1 VAGRTRSTT
10 VAKGQVTTTLPERV
24 EQKFFVPPNRM
35 ILALALIRRTCRF
48 DQDYPEEQINSLYFD
63 TPDLDQHERSL
74 AGEFAKAKI
83 RIRWYGT
90 EFDSHG
96 LVSVKADSAPSDE
109 GVPVWLELKE
119 RRGFASAKQRI
130 SVDVLPAAL
139 QSNALANGIVST
151 SVLMTTMAGF
161 GFFAAKRLCPVIAI
175 SYWRCRFVEPRTG
188 FHIAFDSD
196 VRSSVVMPGIG
207 RGERGLRLPGAVVE
221 VKGPSAE
228 LPACLREL
236 GELGSSWTRF
246 SKYSSSLSAHVG
258 DLASVS
264 RLWPSGVVHVEESTG
279 VPISDREVAACGS
292 K

>member
-1 VAGRTRSTT
+1 M
-10 VAKGQVTTTLPERV
+10 TTLPERV

-35 ILALALIRRTCRF
+35 VLALALVRRTCRF
-48 DQDYPEEQINSLYFD
+48 DEDYPKEQINSLYFD
-63 TPDLDQHERSL
+63 TPDLEQHESSL

-90 EFDSHG
+90 GPDPH
-96 LVSVKADSAPSDE
+96 ASALAKVDTAPGD
-109 GVPVWLELKE
+109 GGIPVWLELKE
-119 RRGFASAKQRI
+119 RRGFACTKQRI
-130 SVDVLPAAL
+130 AVDVPPAAL
-139 QSNALANGIVST
+139 QSQALANGIVPT

-188 FHIAFDSD
+188 FRIAFDSD

-228 LPACLREL
+228 LPACLLEL

-246 SKYSSSLSAHVG
+246 SKYSSSLTAHVG

-264 RLWPSGVVHVEESTG
+264 RLWPSGVVHVEESTE
-279 VPISDREVAACGS
+279 VPKSDREVAACGS